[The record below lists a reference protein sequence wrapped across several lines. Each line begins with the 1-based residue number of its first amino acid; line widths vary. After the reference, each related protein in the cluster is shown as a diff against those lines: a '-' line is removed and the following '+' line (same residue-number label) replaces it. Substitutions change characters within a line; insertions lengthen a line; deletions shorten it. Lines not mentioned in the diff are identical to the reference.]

1 MTGKER
7 VRTVLDHKSADRIA
21 FDMGS
26 CAVTGIHCRAL
37 AALRKHYGLDDHP
50 VFVHEPGQMLGLV
63 EDDLAEVLGIDAKGA
78 FAPKNAIGVYN
89 ADWKEYKMPWGQV
102 VMLPAKMAD
111 SFTPHEG
118 GLYTYPE
125 GDLSLPPS
133 GYMPERCFF
142 FDSLERQQGEID
154 DDKLNVEDNLQEY
167 GPIDDATLEYWK
179 GEVDKAAATGRAV
192 VASFGGMALGDVA
205 RIISPA
211 IREPRGIRSVAEW
224 YMSTVC
230 RPDYIKEMFDRQ
242 TDIAIANLQ
251 KIWNVVGDKVD
262 VVYVC
267 GADFGT
273 QTGQFLSVDTF
284 RDLYFPYY
292 KKMNDWIHQHT
303 TWKTFKHSCGAV
315 YPLIDSLIECGFDI
329 LNPVQIAATGMDPR
343 RLKDEFGSRITFWGG
358 GIDTQNTLPFGT
370 PEQIRDEVFRLC
382 DIFGQDGGFVF
393 NTVHNIQ
400 ANVPVENI
408 VALMEAVKEVR
419 HI

>member
-7 VRTVLDHKSADRIA
+7 IKTVLEHKNADKIA
-21 FDMGS
+21 YDMGS

-37 AALRKHYGLDDHP
+37 AALREYYALDDHP
-50 VFVHEPGQMLGLV
+50 VYVHEPGQMLGYV
-63 EDDLAEVLGIDAKGA
+63 EDDLAEALGIDTVGV
-78 FAPKNAIGVYN
+78 FAPKNAIGVLN
-89 ADWKEYKMPWGQV
+89 ENWKEYKMPWGQV

-111 SFTPHEG
+111 SFTAHDG

-125 GDLSLPPS
+125 GDNSLPPS
-133 GYMPERCFF
+133 GYMPERCYF
-142 FDSLERQQGEID
+142 FDSIERQQGEID

-167 GPIDDATLEYWK
+167 GPIDDATLQYWK
-179 GEVDKAAATGRAV
+179 TETEKAAAKGRAV
-192 VASFGGMALGDVA
+192 VAGFGGMALGDVA

-242 TDIAIANLQ
+242 SALAVQNLE
-251 KIWNVVGDKVD
+251 KIWAVVGENVD
-262 VVYVC
+262 VVYIC

-284 RDLYFPYY
+284 RDLYLPYY
-292 KKMNDWIHQHT
+292 RRMNDWIHRHT

-315 YPLIDSLIECGFDI
+315 YPLMESFIDAGFDI
-329 LNPVQIAATGMDPR
+329 INPVQIAAAEMEPQ
-343 RLKDEFGSRITFWGG
+343 RLKDEFGDRISFWGG

-370 PEQIRDEVFRLC
+370 PQQVRDEVRRLC
-382 DIFGQDGGFVF
+382 DIFGRNGGFVY

-400 ANVPVENI
+400 ANVPLENI
-408 VALMEAVKEVR
+408 VAMVETLKEIR
-419 HI
+419 N

>member
-7 VRTVLDHKSADRIA
+7 VRTVLEHKSADKIA
-21 FDMGS
+21 YDMGS
-26 CAVTGIHCRAL
+26 CAVTGIHCLAL
-37 AALRKHYGLDDHP
+37 SRLRKHYGLDDHP
-50 VFVHEPGQMLGLV
+50 VYVHEPGQMLGLV
-63 EDDLAEVLGIDAKGA
+63 EDDLAEAIGLDTKGV
-78 FAPKNAIGVYN
+78 FAPKNAIGVLN
-89 ADWKEYKMPWGQV
+89 TDWKEYKMPWGQV
-102 VMLPAKMAD
+102 VMLPAKMVD

-125 GDLSLPPS
+125 GDKSLPPS
-133 GYMPERCFF
+133 GYMPERCYF
-142 FDSLERQQGEID
+142 FDSIERQQGEID
-154 DDKLNVEDNLQEY
+154 DDNLNVEDNLQEY

-179 GEVDKAAATGRAV
+179 VECAKAAATGRAV
-192 VASFGGMALGDVA
+192 VAGFGGMALGDVA

-242 TDIAIANLQ
+242 TDIAIANLK
-251 KIWNVVGDKVD
+251 KIWAVVGENVD

-292 KKMNDWIHQHT
+292 KKMNDWIHQNT

-329 LNPVQIAATGMDPR
+329 LNPVQIAATDMDPV
-343 RLKDEFGSRITFWGG
+343 RLKKEFGSRITFWGG
-358 GIDTQNTLPFGT
+358 GVDTQKTLPFGT
-370 PEQIRDEVFRLC
+370 PAQVREEVLRLC
-382 DIFGQDGGFVF
+382 DIFGKDGGFVY

-400 ANVPVENI
+400 ANVPIENI
-408 VALMEAVKEVR
+408 VAMVEALKEIR
-419 HI
+419 S